1 MICTKTIEITDSL
14 PQKSKSKGEIKFI
27 FSGMPDKRA
36 FQGCLSPFDIY

>member
-27 FSGMPDKRA
+27 FVPIPTKEFGNNIND
-36 FQGCLSPFDIY
+36 